1 MTVII
6 GADRKRPHFYE
17 GDTLKKNNI
26 ENVQNVNNNPLVSE
40 YKIGNTTYIVEL
52 HFNFD
57 RGETLEDVI
66 RRLMMKDAGIV

>member
-6 GADRKRPHFYE
+6 GVDRLRPHFYE
-17 GDTLKKNNI
+17 REPLKNTENIQNANND
-26 ENVQNVNNNPLVSE
+26 PLVSE

-57 RGETLEDVI
+57 RGETLEYVI

>member
-6 GADRKRPHFYE
+6 GVDRACPHFYE
-17 GDTLKKNNI
+17 RVKLKNTENIQNANND
-26 ENVQNVNNNPLVSE
+26 PLVSE
-40 YKIGNTTYIVEL
+40 YKLGNTTYIVEL

-66 RRLMMKDAGIV
+66 KRLILKDAGVV

>member
-1 MTVII
+1 M
-6 GADRKRPHFYE
+6 
-17 GDTLKKNNI
+17 KKNNI

-66 RRLMMKDAGIV
+66 RRLIMKDAGIA

>member
-6 GADRKRPHFYE
+6 GVDRTRPHFYE
-17 GDTLKKNNI
+17 RDTLKKNNI
-26 ENVQNVNNNPLVSE
+26 ENNQNVNNNPLVSE

>member
-1 MTVII
+1 M
-6 GADRKRPHFYE
+6 
-17 GDTLKKNNI
+17 KKNNI

-66 RRLMMKDAGIV
+66 KRLIMKDAGIA